1 MSRLRPPLPFIL
13 LLATALRL
21 VNLGGRAI
29 WYDEAFSILFARR
42 SWGEMIAGTLG
53 PTAAAAEEHP
63 LLYYFTLHGWMRLIG
78 DSPTAVRLL
87 SVVCG
92 VATVAL
98 IYFLGQRLFDQR
110 VGITAALFAALAPFP
125 LYYAQEARMYALLSL
140 ATTAAVYFFVRAWQE
155 NGWRDW
161 AGYTLSAAAALYSH
175 NLAALFLFSLAGWIL
190 WRWRQ
195 QRRAVHWRGVVGA
208 HLALLLLY
216 APWLLALPRQ
226 LQTIAANYWVQR
238 PGLLELVQTL
248 FVFHFAADNQGLP
261 PWLLPFAILF
271 SLLVLALLA
280 LELAKMRRQPTG
292 ETFAGA
298 TSLLIWLAFAPI
310 LLAFLI
316 SQARPIYVLRTLL
329 PSALIYLLL
338 MARLLP
344 WGGAPRL
351 IKGGVLGGA
360 LLVAVAS
367 LLYHYQYALF
377 PRPPFPQAVAYLQQ
391 QVTPGDLII
400 HSNKLTFLPS
410 HYYAPNL
417 PQTFIADPPGSP
429 SDTLDPATQAALG
442 VQESGDLPTA
452 ADGRPRIWL
461 VIFQET
467 EADGASPHPHL
478 TWLQSHYTLAQTQAF
493 NDLLIYEFRQRDVL
507 P

>member
-1 MSRLRPPLPFIL
+1 MSRLRHPLPFIL
-13 LLATALRL
+13 LLATTLRL
-21 VNLGGRAI
+21 VNLGGRAV

-42 SWGEMIAGTLG
+42 SWGEMIAGTFG

-63 LLYYFTLHGWMRLIG
+63 LLYYFTLHGWLRLFG
-78 DSPTAVRLL
+78 DSPAAARLL

-92 VATVAL
+92 VVTVAL
-98 IYFLGQRLFDQR
+98 IYFLGQRLFNRR
-110 VGITAALFAALAPFP
+110 VGTTAALFAALAPFP
-125 LYYAQEARMYALLSL
+125 LYYAQEARMYALLGL

-161 AGYTLSAAAALYSH
+161 AGYALSAAAALYSH
-175 NLAALFLFSLAGWIL
+175 NLAALFLLSLAGWIL
-190 WRWRQ
+190 WRWRR
-195 QRRAVHWRGVVGA
+195 QRRAVHWRSVVGA

-261 PWLLPFAILF
+261 PRLLPFAIFF
-271 SLLVLALLA
+271 SLLILALLA
-280 LELAKMRRQPTG
+280 LELAKMRRQPAG
-292 ETFAGA
+292 EPFAGA
-298 TSLLIWLAFAPI
+298 ISLLLWLTFAPV

-316 SQARPIYVLRTLL
+316 SQARPIYVLRALL

-338 MARLLP
+338 AARLLP
-344 WGGAPRL
+344 WGGVPRP

-360 LLVAVAS
+360 LLVVIAA
-367 LLYHYQYALF
+367 LLYHYSYASF

-391 QVTPGDLII
+391 QVAPGDLII

-429 SDTLDPATQAALG
+429 SDTLDEATQAVLG
-442 VQESGDLPTA
+442 VSESADLPTA
-452 ADGRPRIWL
+452 AGGRGRVWL
-461 VIFQET
+461 VIFAAAAAET
-467 EADGASPHPHL
+467 APHPHL
-478 TWLQSHYTLAQTQAF
+478 AWLQAHYALAQTQAF
-493 NDLLIYEFRQRDVL
+493 NDLLIYEFWQGNSL